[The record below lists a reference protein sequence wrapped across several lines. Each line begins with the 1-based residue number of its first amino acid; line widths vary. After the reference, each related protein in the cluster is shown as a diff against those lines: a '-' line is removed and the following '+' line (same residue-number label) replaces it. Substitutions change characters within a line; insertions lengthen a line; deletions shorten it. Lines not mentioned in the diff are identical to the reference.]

1 MLREAQRASD
11 ARGTPP
17 SRARRRSEA
26 RGLRDEGHAIVK
38 AAVDAAKEVEEIR
51 KGRRRIA
58 DTHPEL
64 ADEET

>member
-1 MLREAQRASD
+1 
-11 ARGTPP
+11 
-17 SRARRRSEA
+17 
-26 RGLRDEGHAIVK
+26 LRDEGHAIVK